1 MPSSFSQ
8 IRPAGARVAGAV
20 AVVARQ
26 ACAGGLAR
34 SQPSPG
40 MLARAAI
47 RARADRERGSLTLVL
62 AALFT
67 ALLALAGLVI
77 DGGAKLDEAQ
87 NAAALAQEAARA
99 GAGQVNQ
106 QAAHASGRFV
116 VDQAAAVSAARQFL
130 AVAGA
135 HGTVRAAGPTGISV
149 SVTLTEPTTVLSLIG
164 IRTISGSGSATASL
178 ITGVTGAGR

>member
-1 MPSSFSQ
+1 MAGGCIAASSL
-8 IRPAGARVAGAV
+8 PAGRRDAGHRALLLARRTAGA
-20 AVVARQ
+20 A
-26 ACAGGLAR
+26 
-34 SQPSPG
+34 
-40 MLARAAI
+40 
-47 RARADRERGSLTLVL
+47 ADRDRGSLTLVL

-87 NAAALAQEAARA
+87 DAAALAQEAARA
-99 GAGQVNQ
+99 GAGLVDQDT
-106 QAAHASGRFV
+106 AHASGAFV

-130 AVAGA
+130 AAAGA
-135 HGTVRAAGPTGISV
+135 HGTVRPAGPAGITV

-164 IRTISGSGSATASL
+164 ISTMSSSGSATASL